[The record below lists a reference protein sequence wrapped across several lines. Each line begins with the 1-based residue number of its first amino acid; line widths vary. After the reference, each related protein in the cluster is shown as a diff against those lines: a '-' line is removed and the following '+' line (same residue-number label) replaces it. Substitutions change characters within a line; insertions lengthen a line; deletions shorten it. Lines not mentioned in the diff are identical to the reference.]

1 MGNLSGQ
8 RSKAKGKLMDRRFIN
23 SHWRKRLAQKIAE
36 GEIAPEDDTAVFRD
50 IRIAFNRPPHITRL
64 DAHLAARFSNLSRAF
79 FQRLIREGEVRVG
92 GRRVKPSHALRQPD
106 VITLR
111 LPEMPERIIEPEPIP
126 LDIIHED
133 ADILVINKQPGIIC
147 HPGRGNQ
154 SGTLANAVI
163 NHVLRGRPN
172 TDSVN
177 PGIVHRLDKNTT
189 GAMVIAKTPYAHHHI
204 CRQFMSRR
212 VDKTYIALVAG
223 ALRKKEGL
231 LEMPVG
237 FHPRRREL
245 RTCAP
250 DGIDMKEARTEY
262 KVVEE
267 FPPASSVGK
276 ALKGLPHRRKG
287 LPAGCTLV
295 SVKLHTGRTHQI
307 RVHFASIGHPV
318 IGDAAYGV
326 PPKCAPALNRQAL
339 HAWKLTIT
347 HPATKR
353 KRTFTAPL
361 PEDMTSLLTALRRR

>member
-1 MGNLSGQ
+1 MGNISGQ
-8 RSKAKGKLMDRRFIN
+8 HRKAKGKLMDRRFIN
-23 SHWRKRLAQKIAE
+23 SHWRKRLGQKIAA

-50 IRIAFNRPPHITRL
+50 IEIAFNRPPHIVRL

-79 FQRLIREGEVRVG
+79 FQRLIRDGEVRVG
-92 GRRVKPSHALRQPD
+92 GRRVKPSHALKQPD

-154 SGTLANAVI
+154 SGTLANAII

-172 TDSVN
+172 TDNVN

-189 GAMVIAKTPYAHHHI
+189 GAMVIAKNPYAHHHI

-212 VDKTYIALVAG
+212 VDKIYIALVAG

-231 LEMPVG
+231 IDMPVG

-245 RTCAP
+245 MTCAS
-250 DGIDMKEARTEY
+250 DGIAMKEARTEY
-262 KVVEE
+262 KVIEK
-267 FPPASSVGK
+267 F
-276 ALKGLPHRRKG
+276 
-287 LPAGCTLV
+287 AGCTLV

-307 RVHFASIGHPV
+307 RVHFQAIGHPV

-326 PPKCAPALNRQAL
+326 PPQRAPALNRQAL

-361 PEDMTSLLTALRRR
+361 PEDIEQLLNSLRK

>member
-1 MGNLSGQ
+1 
-8 RSKAKGKLMDRRFIN
+8 MDSRFIN

-50 IRIAFNRPPHITRL
+50 IEIAFNRSPHITRL

-79 FQRLIREGEVRVG
+79 FQRLIRDGEVRVG

-154 SGTLANAVI
+154 SGTLANAII

-172 TDSVN
+172 TNSVN

-189 GAMVIAKTPYAHHHI
+189 GAMVIAKNPYAHHHI

-212 VDKTYIALVAG
+212 VDKIYVALVAG

-231 LEMPVG
+231 IDMPVG

-245 RTCAP
+245 MTCAS
-250 DGIDMKEARTEY
+250 DGIAMKEARTEY
-262 KVVEE
+262 KVIEK
-267 FPPASSVGK
+267 FPPTKIAGRVLPRKSEEESSSQE
-276 ALKGLPHRRKG
+276 ATDLPG
-287 LPAGCTLV
+287 TGPGPAGCTLV

-307 RVHFASIGHPV
+307 RVHFQAIGNPV
-318 IGDAAYGV
+318 VGDSAYSGLS
-326 PPKCAPALNRQAL
+326 PKLAPSLNRQAL

-353 KRTFTAPL
+353 KRTFTAPI
-361 PEDMTSLLTALRRR
+361 PEDIEQLLNSLRQL

>member
-1 MGNLSGQ
+1 MGNISGQ
-8 RSKAKGKLMDRRFIN
+8 RRKAKDKLMDSRFIN
-23 SHWRKRLAQKIAE
+23 SHWRKRLGQKIAE

-50 IRIAFNRPPHITRL
+50 IEIAFNRPPHITRL

-79 FQRLIREGEVRVG
+79 FQRLIRDGEVRVG
-92 GRRVKPSHALRQPD
+92 GRRVKPSHALKQPD

-172 TDSVN
+172 TNSVN

-189 GAMVIAKTPYAHHHI
+189 GAMVVAKNLYAHHHI

-212 VDKTYIALVAG
+212 VDKIYIALVAG

-231 LEMPVG
+231 IDMPVG

-245 RTCAP
+245 MTCAS
-250 DGIDMKEARTEY
+250 DGIAMKEARTEY
-262 KVVEE
+262 KVIEK
-267 FPPASSVGK
+267 F
-276 ALKGLPHRRKG
+276 
-287 LPAGCTLV
+287 AGCTLV

-307 RVHFASIGHPV
+307 RVHFQAIGNPV
-318 IGDAAYGV
+318 IGDAVYGV
-326 PPKCAPALNRQAL
+326 PPKHTSSLNRQAL

-347 HPATKR
+347 HPGTKR

-361 PEDMTSLLTALRRR
+361 PEDIEQLLNSLRRE